1 MHNIR
6 NILKIIGVKL
16 AGHTMDDQKI
26 QLESLHD
33 YEFVKN
39 NFLAYMKTLKD
50 CSKFSMEELEQVI

>member
-1 MHNIR
+1 
-6 NILKIIGVKL
+6 
-16 AGHTMDDQKI
+16 MDDQKI